1 MKLIDVSHHNGD
13 IDWTKVKNDKN
24 NNIEG
29 VIIRA
34 GYGKTAS
41 QKDKK
46 FEDNFWD
53 AISEKLHV
61 GAYWYSYALT
71 ADEAELEAK
80 AFLECIRG
88 KRFDLPVFFDIED
101 KTQTHLEKKV
111 CTEITERFMNVIEA
125 AGYFAGV
132 YSFDS
137 FFKDNLSDDIRKKY
151 TIWVARVENAAPQI
165 ATEWGIHQYSWKGR
179 IDGIQ
184 TDTDLNE
191 CRKDYPQIIRDKG
204 LNGYT
209 KKK

>member
-13 IDWTKVKNDKN
+13 IDWTRVKNDKT

-34 GYGKTAS
+34 GFGKTAS

-46 FEDNFWD
+46 FEENYK
-53 AISEKLHV
+53 AAAEQGLHL

-71 ADEAELEAK
+71 AAEAEQEAK
-80 AFLECIRG
+80 AFLECIKG
-88 KRFDLPVFFDIED
+88 KQFDLPVFFDIED
-101 KTQTHLEKKV
+101 KTQVPLGKNV
-111 CTEITERFMNVIEA
+111 CTEITERFMKVLEG

-137 FFKDNLSDDIRKKY
+137 FFSTNLSEDIRSKY
-151 TIWVARVENAAPQI
+151 AIWVARVENVAPKV

-179 IDGIQ
+179 IDGIKN
-184 TDTDLNE
+184 DTDLNE
-191 CRKDYPQIIRDKG
+191 CRKNYPQIIKAAG
-204 LNGYT
+204 LNGYP
-209 KKK
+209 KK

>member
-80 AFLECIRG
+80 AFLECIKG

-101 KTQTHLEKKV
+101 KTQTHLGKKV

-165 ATEWGIHQYSWKGR
+165 ATEWSIHQYSWKGR

-184 TDTDLNE
+184 NDTDLNE

>member
-1 MKLIDVSHHNGD
+1 MKLIDVSYHNGD
-13 IDWTKVKNDKN
+13 IDWTRVKNDKD

-34 GYGKTAS
+34 GCGKIAS

-80 AFLECIRG
+80 AFLECIKG
-88 KRFDLPVFFDIED
+88 KRFDLPVYFDIENE
-101 KTQTHLEKKV
+101 TQTHLPKKV
-111 CTEITERFMNVIEA
+111 CTDITERFMNVLEA

-132 YSFDS
+132 YSYDS
-137 FFKDNLSDDIRKKY
+137 FFKDYLSDNIRKRY
-151 TIWVARVENAAPQI
+151 AIWVARVENVAPKI
-165 ATEWGIHQYSWKGR
+165 ATEWGIHQYSHKGR
-179 IDGIQ
+179 VDGIKN
-184 TDTDLNE
+184 DTDLNE
-191 CRKDYPQIIRDKG
+191 CRKNYPQIIKAAG

-209 KKK
+209 KKH

>member
-1 MKLIDVSHHNGD
+1 MNLIDVSHHNGD
-13 IDWTKVKNDKN
+13 IDWTKVKNDKD

-34 GYGKTAS
+34 GYGKIAS

-80 AFLECIRG
+80 AFLECIKG
-88 KRFDLPVFFDIED
+88 KRFDLPVFFDIEEE
-101 KTQTHLEKKV
+101 TQTHLEKRV
-111 CTEITERFMNVIEA
+111 CTDITERFMNVLEA

-132 YSFDS
+132 YSYDS
-137 FFKDNLSDDIRKKY
+137 FFKEHLSDNIRKIY
-151 TIWVARVENAAPQI
+151 AVWVARTDNVAPQT
-165 ATEWGIHQYSWKGR
+165 ATEWGIHQYSHKGVVK
-179 IDGIQ
+179 GI
-184 TDTDLNE
+184 TGSVDLNE
-191 CRKDYPQIIRDKG
+191 CIKDYPQIIKDAG
-204 LNGYT
+204 LNGFT

>member
-41 QKDKK
+41 QKDNK

-204 LNGYT
+204 LNGCT